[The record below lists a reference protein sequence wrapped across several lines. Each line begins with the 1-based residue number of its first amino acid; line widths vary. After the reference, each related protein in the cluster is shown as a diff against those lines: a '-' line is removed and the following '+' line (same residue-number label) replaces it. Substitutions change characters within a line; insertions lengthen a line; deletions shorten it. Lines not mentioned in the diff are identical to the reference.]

1 MLRYYASFELTA
13 RGAGGHCI
21 GYHFDNGDM
30 YTVQLK
36 SLLHIVNL
44 IDSLES
50 IASKGTGIRHE
61 SCSCQVTSPS
71 EASHGMHA
79 C

>member
-1 MLRYYASFELTA
+1 
-13 RGAGGHCI
+13 
-21 GYHFDNGDM
+21 M

-36 SLLHIVNL
+36 SLLHIGNL

-61 SCSCQVTSPS
+61 SRSCQVTSPS
-71 EASHGMHA
+71 GASHGCMHA
-79 C
+79 DYGYDYLTC